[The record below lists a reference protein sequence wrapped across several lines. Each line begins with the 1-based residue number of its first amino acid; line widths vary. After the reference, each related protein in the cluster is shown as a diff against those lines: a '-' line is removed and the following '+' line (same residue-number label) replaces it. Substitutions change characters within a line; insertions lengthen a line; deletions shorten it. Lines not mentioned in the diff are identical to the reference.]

1 METKKRIV
9 NVYEI
14 LLYYIKNLKVIVLVA
29 FLMMIAFMGLSY
41 AEQKDVTVETTV
53 YDIVNQNRSAKNE
66 SSTKNTYYNLPEGAG
81 NADSKIYIDLIK
93 DEELKTTQTSNLGPE
108 MGYFVRSSA
117 VLSKAIENAKK
128 ENPDIDYSDIT
139 EDNLSDMTNHL
150 FYGEHMFAI
159 VVTDINAK
167 RAQSLA
173 ENMALAFVEE
183 LPNYYN
189 VKSVKIL
196 DHAKEPVL
204 KGVTVYGISKKQ
216 ILKYGIVG
224 AFLGAFMMLFIY
236 FLLFVLR
243 DVVFLEEDIQAID
256 EELLYSIPNKRKK
269 EAYKYLAVEL
279 SMGSDKKYAFVTGDR
294 YLSNY
299 EIVNGVADEIKKLG
313 KKVSVLNAT
322 SEDISFKFND
332 EINVINIENAFENL
346 QKIVDER
353 EKKDDI
359 ILLVAPDINKYANS
373 LPVIRKV
380 DRIILCVSSNKT
392 GMGNIS
398 KTTKFIRNKENV
410 NPEIVLSNVSFS

>member
-1 METKKRIV
+1 M
-9 NVYEI
+9 
-14 LLYYIKNLKVIVLVA
+14 
-29 FLMMIAFMGLSY
+29 
-41 AEQKDVTVETTV
+41 
-53 YDIVNQNRSAKNE
+53 
-66 SSTKNTYYNLPEGAG
+66 PEGAG